1 MLTGP
6 GLGSCTNHSLA
17 TLRGFP
23 SNHQVQSSSQEWGML
38 VLGTR
43 GRRGQVTE
51 QEWEC
56 VKEEGVPDTE

>member
-6 GLGSCTNHSLA
+6 GLGSCTNLSLA

-23 SNHQVQSSSQEWGML
+23 SNHQVQSSSQEWG
-38 VLGTR
+38 VLLPGTR
-43 GRRGQVTE
+43 GSRGQVPE

-56 VKEEGVPDTE
+56 VKEEGATDAE